1 MSKLISDEK
10 SLCSYVESW
19 YSAREQDWNII
30 YYGIHR
36 NRHHGIYLHEDGN
49 EILDV
54 LHDIHGNVTDH
65 FVSKDIIPLRFSSP
79 HQLLI
84 FLDNFRAYCKEKLNW
99 IFKMPS
105 QVLADSEVADI
116 MHMLEDVIEMATY
129 CIDSYKVSIVD
140 DAYNKPYVKMKQC
153 LEHVDIDSFIGE
165 INTILNEI
173 PYSIYK
179 DTESEGRYHSIIH
192 AIMFQLGFRV
202 LSEKATSI
210 GRLDM
215 LVELEK
221 YVYIFEFKYSKTGDK
236 LSSEAVSQIK
246 ERRYALSYCKSKRKV
261 IAVGV
266 TVGGDMK
273 NAFDWHKE
281 VLN

>member
-10 SLCSYVESW
+10 SLCRYIESW
-19 YSAREQDWNII
+19 YSAREEDWNII

-36 NRHHGIYLHEDGN
+36 NRHYGIYLHEDGN
-49 EILDV
+49 KILDV

-65 FVSKDIIPLRFSSP
+65 FVSKNIIPLRFSSP

-99 IFKMPS
+99 ISQMPS
-105 QVLADSEVADI
+105 QVLSDSEVIDI
-116 MHMLEDVIEMATY
+116 IHMLEDVVEMATY

-140 DAYNKPYVKMKQC
+140 DSYCKPYIKMKQC
-153 LEHVDIDSFIGE
+153 LEHVDIEAFIQE
-165 INTILNEI
+165 INVILNDI

-192 AIMFQLGFRV
+192 ALMFQLGFRV
-202 LSEKATSI
+202 LSEKATNI

-215 LVELEK
+215 LVELQK
-221 YVYIFEFKYSKTGDK
+221 YVYIFEFKYSKNGEK
-236 LSSEAVSQIK
+236 QSAEALRQIK
-246 ERRYALSYCKSKRKV
+246 DNNYALSYMGSNRKV
-261 IAVGV
+261 WAVGV
-266 TVGGDMK
+266 TLGGINK
-273 NAFDWHKE
+273 NAFDWQKE